1 MAVTGLINPR
11 HIWTNGDAQVG
22 DVLIL
27 SKPIGTGIMNTAA
40 KGGVFSEGVQEAVHS
55 MGTINKGARDVAA
68 QFIIHGCTD
77 ITGFSL
83 IGHVS
88 EMAKA
93 SGTSVELYAEQI
105 PLFTDVL
112 EAASMGLVPAST
124 YGNRKALGDQAEFAD
139 HLDPVWSD
147 ICFDPQTSG
156 GLLFACSESE
166 GKQLLSELQA
176 KGLQA
181 AQIGRVIQEGRKQV
195 YVK

>member
-1 MAVTGLINPR
+1 M
-11 HIWTNGDAQVG
+11 
-22 DVLIL
+22 
-27 SKPIGTGIMNTAA
+27 
-40 KGGVFSEGVQEAVHS
+40 
-55 MGTINKGARDVAA
+55 
-68 QFIIHGCTD
+68 
-77 ITGFSL
+77 
-83 IGHVS
+83 
-88 EMAKA
+88 
-93 SGTSVELYAEQI
+93 
-105 PLFTDVL
+105 
-112 EAASMGLVPAST
+112 PAST
-124 YGNRKALGDQAEFAD
+124 YGYRKALRDQAEFAD